1 MLIIRIIYMGVLLR
15 ASQLVTINGSTNPL
29 MGTSVSGTWVCVW
42 KGPPTFVTNMDSMA
56 VKPYIFKKLNKTIAK
71 ADNNPENKIN
81 KKTNKKPLNPEANKT
96 KIQR

>member
-1 MLIIRIIYMGVLLR
+1 MGVLLR

-42 KGPPTFVTNMDSMA
+42 IGPPTFVTNMDSMA
-56 VKPYIFKKLNKTIAK
+56 VKPCIFKKLNKTIAK

-81 KKTNKKPLNPEANKT
+81 KKNKQKTLKPRSKQNQDSE
-96 KIQR
+96 IM